1 MYSCDFA
8 ACPAGAGV
16 GKEFRP
22 RACSRAG
29 KCLTR
34 SLPDPLPSLLLEV
47 RSSSRL
53 ADVEYVSLSLFLELA
68 APEDSANGRVRL
80 SSSRFA
86 CSLDGYAC
94 HGDETTVSI
103 CVRT

>member
-8 ACPAGAGV
+8 ACPTGA
-16 GKEFRP
+16 R
-22 RACSRAG
+22 RARAWAKNFARG
-29 KCLTR
+29 HAR
-34 SLPDPLPSLLLEV
+34 GRANVLPA
-47 RSSSRL
+47 SSSRL